1 MHILIIKDY
10 RKKVI
15 STILLMMLWISMIG
29 ITAFVGSNPLLFK
42 VSINKT
48 TQFSYPVSYK
58 IDSIYINESMDENA
72 VKAVSLF
79 SSPQVETLKKIEPK
93 GLGFSFTF
101 PSAFQV
107 TEQSFVGNEILYH
120 IDFSDK
126 SKEAY
131 GFVQVWNL
139 KSPLKDF
146 LIASKNTALSNF
158 KDFKMSEL
166 KVNNLDGYLWDYTSV
181 NDSRAI
187 KALEAFLQK
196 DGKMYRISY
205 FIPEKFY
212 NKYHEKTFMNIVN
225 SIKVDQQ

>member
-1 MHILIIKDY
+1 MHILIIKNY
-10 RKKVI
+10 RKKVV

-58 IDSIYINESMDENA
+58 IDSIYINENMDENA

-79 SSPQVETLKKIEPK
+79 SSPQIETLKKIEPK
-93 GLGFSFTF
+93 GLGFSFSF

-139 KSPLKDF
+139 KTPLKDF
-146 LIASKNTALSNF
+146 LISSKNTSLSNF
-158 KDFKMSEL
+158 KDFKMNEL
-166 KVNNLDGYLWDYTSV
+166 KVNNLDGYLWDYNAI
-181 NDSRAI
+181 NDSRAV

-205 FIPEKFY
+205 FVPEKFY

-225 SIKVDQQ
+225 SIKVD